1 MIESL
6 ERKPGKILA
15 SLQRLRDENQ
25 KLKKV
30 NKDLA
35 NKMDKMLNY
44 IEAAEADMENLR
56 KAVVVLQGIIDLN
69 PNLDNNNED
78 ASS

>member
-1 MIESL
+1 MQSL

-15 SLQRLRDENQ
+15 SLDRLRQENQ

-56 KAVVVLQGIIDLN
+56 RAISVLQGIIDLN
-69 PNLDNNNED
+69 PVMDANNED

>member
-1 MIESL
+1 MTESL
-6 ERKPGKILA
+6 EVKPGKILA
-15 SLQRLRDENQ
+15 SLDRLRKENQ

-44 IEAAEADMENLR
+44 IEAAEADMDNMK
-56 KAVVVLQGIIDLN
+56 KALAVLQGIVDIN
-69 PNLDNNNED
+69 PVMDNKHED

>member
-1 MIESL
+1 MTESL
-6 ERKPGKILA
+6 EVKPGKILA
-15 SLQRLRDENQ
+15 SLDRLRKENQ

-56 KAVVVLQGIIDLN
+56 QAVSVLQGIIDLN
-69 PNLDNNNED
+69 PVMDATNED

>member
-1 MIESL
+1 MQSL

-15 SLQRLRDENQ
+15 SLDRLRKENQ

-56 KAVVVLQGIIDLN
+56 QAVSVLQGIIDLN
-69 PNLDNNNED
+69 PVMDATNED